1 MAFNERY
8 TRNDNQSTYVSALKD
23 KDPVVPS
30 SRFNFSRPHFGQM
43 NIGTIEV
50 LDCFPTYPRS
60 KYELGLDISLKSFS
74 PLNRRIFN
82 NMRLYVK
89 AYQMDMNDLWE
100 AAQNHIDHGRSGI
113 LDIDKPYFDG
123 YTNDHSDV
131 PIIDWFT
138 PNSLANQLGVP
149 VRRFSLTS
157 DPSNYQTNL
166 TAYRPVVIDD
176 DNTVIEQDFN
186 AKVNALPFAM
196 YQRIFIEEFANKN
209 LIDKNK
215 AALPDN
221 VANVRIPYSV
231 SSMDF
236 LSGHHSRSAT
246 EWKLRVDSSSLNG
259 LLNTNSES
267 WTIGST
273 DVVKIGM
280 KRYAQ
285 KRGDYFTTASPFA
298 DLLRGDVPVIDFG
311 TANSSIDFSDS
322 FIASAMSH
330 ETSNASIDFNTEIV
344 NLGARVGLD
353 AFGYNPAGQALSS
366 DAVKEQLITALN
378 KAKITTDFHTAVTAN
393 NLRTFLA
400 LTILRE
406 RNALT
411 NGDYNELVKAQFGSR
426 PKVNNFKP
434 KYIGGF
440 YQDLVFSDVTNTTA
454 GNSSP
459 LGVQAGQS
467 LLAGSGNLGTYH
479 SDDFG
484 YIMIIAYLVPDEY
497 YNQGLPRWL
506 GELTADEEYTSPILN
521 NLPPQPIKNKE
532 LFLTTDEATNEN
544 LFAYT
549 QRYEHMKA
557 RDGYVSGF
565 VGMKHSEFE
574 ESSAFVM
581 HHRFA
586 SVPSF
591 NSHFVSLTPDNIDMD
606 VFTSK
611 TEPPYIFN
619 AFTRCSKVEPLPYD
633 AMPADFGIK

>member
-23 KDPVVPS
+23 KEPVVPS

-43 NIGTIEV
+43 NIGTVEI

-60 KYELGLDISLKSFS
+60 KYDLGLDISLKSFS

-89 AYQMDMNDLWE
+89 AFQMDLNDLWE
-100 AAQNHIDHGRSGI
+100 AAQNHIDHGRSGL

-123 YTNDHSDV
+123 YATANGT
-131 PIIDWFT
+131 PRIDWFT
-138 PNSLANQLGVP
+138 PNSVANQLGVP
-149 VRRFSLTS
+149 VRRFSRTS
-157 DPSNYQTNL
+157 NPSSYKTNL
-166 TAYRPVVIDD
+166 TAYRPVDINDN
-176 DNTVIEQDFN
+176 NTVVEQDFN

-196 YQRIFIEEFANKN
+196 YQRIYIDELANKN
-209 LIDKNK
+209 LIQDDRTVI
-215 AALPDN
+215 PEN

-231 SSMDF
+231 QRMIY
-236 LSGHHSRSAT
+236 LSGTTNRNSTSWVHDFSQSHIDYVQAPNSSAYT
-246 EWKLRVDSSSLNG
+246 LYNG
-259 LLNTNSES
+259 PNFVY
-267 WTIGST
+267 IGQ
-273 DVVKIGM
+273 

-322 FIASAMSH
+322 FINSTMSH

-353 AFGYNPAGQALSS
+353 AFGYNPSGQALSG
-366 DAVKEQLITALN
+366 DAIKEQLITALN
-378 KAKITTDFHTAVTAN
+378 KAKVTTNFQTAVTAN
-393 NLRTFLA
+393 NLRTLMA

-411 NGDYNELVKAQFGSR
+411 NGDYTELIKAQFGSR

-467 LLAGSGNLGTYH
+467 MLAGSGNLGTYH

-506 GELTADEEYTSPILN
+506 GELSADEEYISPILN
-521 NLPPQPIKNKE
+521 NLPPQAIKNKE
-532 LFLTTDEATNEN
+532 LFLTTDEAINED

-557 RDGYVSGF
+557 RDGYISGF

-581 HHRFA
+581 HHRFN
-586 SVPSF
+586 SVPFF
-591 NSHFVSLTPDNIDMD
+591 NAHFVSLSPDNIDMD
-606 VFTSK
+606 VFASK

-633 AMPADFGIK
+633 AIPADFGIK

>member
-8 TRNDNQSTYVSALKD
+8 IRNDNQSTYVSALKD
-23 KDPVVPS
+23 KEPVVPS

-60 KYELGLDISLKSFS
+60 KYDLGLDISLKSFS

-113 LDIDKPYFDG
+113 LDIEKPYFDG

-131 PIIDWFT
+131 PIVDWFT

-196 YQRIFIEEFANKN
+196 YQRIFIEEIANKN
-209 LIDKNK
+209 LIDRNK

-236 LSGHHSRSAT
+236 LSGHHSRSST
-246 EWKLRVDSSSLNG
+246 EWKLRVDSSSYNG
-259 LLNTNSES
+259 LLNPNSES

-298 DLLRGDVPVIDFG
+298 DLLRGDFPVINFG

-322 FIASAMSH
+322 FITATTTAAL
-330 ETSNASIDFNTEIV
+330 SNIPV
-344 NLGARVGLD
+344 NLSQTVNDFTSYLPVQSYEVDRERAR
-353 AFGYNPAGQALSS
+353 
-366 DAVKEQLITALN
+366 TALVN
-378 KAKITTDFHTAVTAN
+378 SLNQAKITTDFHTAVTAN
-393 NLRTFLA
+393 NLRTLMA

-411 NGDYNELVKAQFGSR
+411 NGDYTELVKAQFGSR

-454 GNSSP
+454 SDSSP

-467 LLAGSGNLGTYH
+467 MLAGSGNLGTYH

-484 YIMIIAYLVPDEY
+484 YIMIVAYLVPDEY

-581 HHRFA
+581 HHRFT

-606 VFTSK
+606 VFASK

-619 AFTRCSKVEPLPYD
+619 SFTRCSKVEPLPYNSI
-633 AMPADFGIK
+633 PADFGIK